1 MHGWLIIDKPVGP
14 GSTQIVGAVK
24 RALREGGYAKVKVGH
39 GGTLDPLA
47 SGVLPVALGE
57 ATKLSGRMLDA
68 DKAYDFTIRFGEET
82 DTLDAEGKVVASS
95 DRRPSLA
102 QVEAVLPR
110 FSGAIDQMPPAYS
123 ALKVDGKRAYDL
135 ARAGE
140 QVTLATRAVTVHEL
154 TILPGTG
161 RWLAEGE
168 TEGVSRLPRAESPLH
183 HPSGGPPPRTGEEL
197 EEVTL
202 SARVSKGT
210 YIRSLARDIAH
221 ALNTVGHVTMLR
233 RTKAG
238 PFTLEKA
245 ISLDNLADLAKAR
258 RLEEALL
265 PLAAGLDDIPAL
277 TVTPRE
283 ADLLRV
289 GQQPTGSAARP
300 GLHLA
305 LLDDVPVA
313 LVECSGGVLRVVRGF
328 NL

>member
-1 MHGWLIIDKPVGP
+1 
-14 GSTQIVGAVK
+14 
-24 RALREGGYAKVKVGH
+24 
-39 GGTLDPLA
+39 
-47 SGVLPVALGE
+47 
-57 ATKLSGRMLDA
+57 
-68 DKAYDFTIRFGEET
+68 
-82 DTLDAEGKVVASS
+82 
-95 DRRPSLA
+95 
-102 QVEAVLPR
+102 
-110 FSGAIDQMPPAYS
+110 
-123 ALKVDGKRAYDL
+123 
-135 ARAGE
+135 
-140 QVTLATRAVTVHEL
+140 
-154 TILPGTG
+154 
-161 RWLAEGE
+161 RWLAEGD
-168 TEGVSRLPRAESPLH
+168 TEGAQGPARAAGPLH
-183 HPSGGPPPRTGEEL
+183 HPPGGPPPRSGEEL
-197 EEVTL
+197 REVTL

-210 YIRSLARDIAH
+210 YIRSLARDIAL
-221 ALNTVGHVTMLR
+221 ALETVGHVTMLR

-238 PFTLEKA
+238 PFSLAGA

-313 LVECSGGVLRVVRGF
+313 LVECSEGVLRVVRGF

>member
-14 GSTQIVGAVK
+14 GSTQVVGAVK

-82 DTLDAEGKVVASS
+82 DTLDAEGKVIAMSE
-95 DRRPSLA
+95 RRPTLA
-102 QVEAVLPR
+102 GVEAVLPR
-110 FSGAIDQMPPAYS
+110 FTGPIEQLPPAFS
-123 ALKVDGKRAYDL
+123 ALKIDGKRAYDL

-140 QVTLATRAVTVHEL
+140 EVKLATRSVTIHSLTVRPEL
-154 TILPGTG
+154 VEGLSLPLQEDKGGALTG
-161 RWLAEGE
+161 SA
-168 TEGVSRLPRAESPLH
+168 
-183 HPSGGPPPRTGEEL
+183 RTDSDASL